1 MYVARVKQSNHT
13 DMKKFFITLMAAVL
27 VAVAAVP
34 ANAGNLM
41 PAPDK
46 GPVEQFISLFNR
58 FFVLN
63 YLSTDLEPN
72 DQNQSKL
79 AALDQL
85 EDDAVGEIVDLFEAY
100 GKHVFTASEK
110 VQLANFIDVLYT
122 MAEGETDTKSLA
134 RIKNQIYSM
143 DTMNDLYDAILA
155 GDEAPVSPMLTYTY
169 KDVTVRYPKTYELS
183 TSDTQYGVH
192 IYLQHEDI
200 VPNSV
205 YMEIEKIDADD
216 FASLSRSKLENF
228 LRNECQKYYDNYIDS
243 DYKISWKSDMTFYDD
258 TKMAIIAVK
267 GIQYGHEFTG
277 EVLSI
282 IHGDYQ
288 FTAFITGSDDENE
301 KEARDIFLSAIDSL

>member
-27 VAVAAVP
+27 VAIAAVP
-34 ANAGNLM
+34 ANAGNFM
-41 PAPDK
+41 PSPGK

-63 YLSTDLEPN
+63 VGADGVE
-72 DQNQSKL
+72 
-79 AALDQL
+79 
-85 EDDAVGEIVDLFEAY
+85 EVAVGNRRYTCIRVEQKKRSPEIVDLFEAY

-205 YMEIEKIDADD
+205 YMEIETIDAAN
-216 FASLSRSKLENF
+216 FAALPKNKFEKF
-228 LRNECQKYYDNYIDS
+228 LRDECQKYYDNYIDS
-243 DYKISWKSDMTFYDD
+243 DYKITWKSNMSFYED
-258 TKMAIIAVK
+258 TGMAIIAVK
-267 GIQYGHEFTG
+267 GKQYGYDFTG

-288 FTAFITGSDDENE
+288 FTAFITGSNDENE

>member
-1 MYVARVKQSNHT
+1 
-13 DMKKFFITLMAAVL
+13 MKKFIITLMAAVL
-27 VAVAAVP
+27 VAIAAVP

-72 DQNQSKL
+72 NQNQSKL

-85 EDDAVGEIVDLFEAY
+85 EEDTVGEIVDLFDKY

-110 VQLANFIDVLYT
+110 VQLANFIDVLFT
-122 MAEGETDTKSLA
+122 MSEGDSDTKSLA

-143 DTMNDLYDAILA
+143 DTMNELYEAIINEE
-155 GDEAPVSPMLTYTY
+155 DTPTTPMLSYTY
-169 KDVTVRYPKTYELS
+169 KDVTVRYPNYYELD

-192 IYLQHEDI
+192 IYLQHNDI
-200 VPNSV
+200 IPNSV
-205 YMEIEKIDADD
+205 FMEIEKIDAED
-216 FASLSRSKLENF
+216 FAALPKNKLEKF
-228 LRNECQKYYDNYIDS
+228 LRDECQKYYDNYIDS
-243 DYKISWKSDMTFYDD
+243 DYNITWKSTMSYYDD

-267 GIQYGHEFTG
+267 GIQYGYEFTG
-277 EVLSI
+277 EFLSL

-301 KEARDIFLSAIDSL
+301 REARDIFLSAVDSQ